1 MQTINLTQNCI
12 NVTEFKLIINH
23 LVVMVSIIRVKFSFQ
38 CKKKTTK
45 NKEKIVRINNVQ
57 DFHQANKLNNQ
68 EISRIINI

>member
-38 CKKKTTK
+38 CKKKNYQK
-45 NKEKIVRINNVQ
+45 
-57 DFHQANKLNNQ
+57 
-68 EISRIINI
+68 